1 MEKEEN
7 LNQENIES
15 EISNENNETDNKSD
29 DNKEENKVVEEE
41 KELTPEERIKELEDK
56 LARTFAEMENQRRRF
71 EKEKDDAYEYGGFAF
86 AKEALNLIDNL
97 ARSKLILE
105 SDDALKDTEALKKT
119 LEHFDI
125 INKDLISIFTK
136 NNIKPIDCLNK
147 KLDPNLH
154 QAMMEIEDDKK
165 EPGTIVQEVQKGFMI
180 KDRLLRPSLV
190 GVSKKTE
197 KKELTPEE
205 RIKELEDKLART
217 FAEMENQRRRFEKE
231 KDDAYEYGGFAFAKE
246 ALNLIDNLARS
257 KLILE
262 SDDALKDTEALKKTL
277 EHFDIINK
285 DLISI
290 FTKNN
295 IKPIDCLNKK
305 LDPNLHQAMMEIE
318 DDQKEPGT
326 IVQEVQKGFM
336 IKDRLLR
343 PSLVG
348 VSKKTEKKE
357 EKSEENKE
365 NLNK

>member
-7 LNQENIES
+7 IKQDKATAEPSI
-15 EISNENNETDNKSD
+15 ENNEAEKQSD
-29 DNKEENKVVEEE
+29 ESQKNLNNVEEK
-41 KELTPEERIKELEDK
+41 KELSPEEKIKELEDK

-71 EKEKDDAYEYGGFAF
+71 EKEKDDAFDYGGFIF

-105 SDDALKDTEALKKT
+105 SDETLKDT
-119 LEHFDI
+119 D
-125 INKDLISIFTK
+125 
-136 NNIKPIDCLNK
+136 
-147 KLDPNLH
+147 
-154 QAMMEIEDDKK
+154 
-165 EPGTIVQEVQKGFMI
+165 
-180 KDRLLRPSLV
+180 
-190 GVSKKTE
+190 
-197 KKELTPEE
+197 
-205 RIKELEDKLART
+205 
-217 FAEMENQRRRFEKE
+217 
-231 KDDAYEYGGFAFAKE
+231 
-246 ALNLIDNLARS
+246 
-257 KLILE
+257 
-262 SDDALKDTEALKKTL
+262 ALKKTL

-348 VSKKTEKKE
+348 VSKKVDIKDKKD
-357 EKSEENKE
+357 EENKE
-365 NLNK
+365 NSDK